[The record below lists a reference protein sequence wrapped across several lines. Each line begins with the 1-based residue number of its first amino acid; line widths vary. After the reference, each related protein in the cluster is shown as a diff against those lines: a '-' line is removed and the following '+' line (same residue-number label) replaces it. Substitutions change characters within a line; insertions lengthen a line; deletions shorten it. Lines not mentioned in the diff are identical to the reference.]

1 MIFFSLV
8 VIWFNAPNQ
17 QPQGYDIHAYS
28 LPNDKQG
35 LFKTTIK
42 QTQHRV
48 LSDIFPINSLSII

>member
-35 LFKTTIK
+35 LFKITIK
-42 QTQHRV
+42 QTQHSF
-48 LSDIFPINSLSII
+48 LQAN

>member
-35 LFKTTIK
+35 LFKITIK
-42 QTQHRV
+42 QTQHSFLKV
-48 LSDIFPINSLSII
+48 I

>member
-35 LFKTTIK
+35 LFKITIK
-42 QTQHRV
+42 QTQHSF
-48 LSDIFPINSLSII
+48 LQANSLITSLSII

>member
-17 QPQGYDIHAYS
+17 QPQGYDIHANS

>member
-35 LFKTTIK
+35 LFKITIK
-42 QTQHRV
+42 QRQHSF
-48 LSDIFPINSLSII
+48 LQANSLITSLSII

>member
-8 VIWFNAPNQ
+8 VTWFNAPNQ
-17 QPQGYDIHAYS
+17 QPQGYGIHAYS

-48 LSDIFPINSLSII
+48 LIDIFPINSLSII